1 MIRWII
7 MVLSIFW
14 CSSLGQVDHSWS
26 DFDHR
31 MVINGDQWAQTL
43 PMKNVVVEFDEYLW
57 FIDGHTD
64 SRLD

>member
-1 MIRWII
+1 

-14 CSSLGQVDHSWS
+14 CSGLGQVDHTWP

-57 FIDGHTD
+57 FIDGHAD